1 MSGTYKV
8 AWKSYTHTWTV
19 TSCGEGCV
27 NVAWDTGANS
37 RATLSDGTWT
47 IDDPASPGAVQFS
60 DGSSGVATP
69 HYSWDAVTLR
79 GDMWNTVPAGTCG
92 LSSSGDT
99 KPDPFIST
107 KLS

>member
-1 MSGTYKV
+1 M
-8 AWKSYTHTWTV
+8 
-19 TSCGEGCV
+19 
-27 NVAWDTGANS
+27 AWDTGANS